1 MLDRRERLPT
11 RPCWA
16 GFHVR
21 PTYADAAPASP
32 RATTVTP
39 MTDVLT
45 VVAWIRAAPGAEDA
59 VREALLSIVP
69 PTLAEEGCIE
79 YKLHVVDDDP
89 GLLYFVEQWRSGEDL
104 DIHLGSAHVR
114 EAIAAVED
122 KIEGIDIKRMTRIA

>member
-1 MLDRRERLPT
+1 
-11 RPCWA
+11 
-16 GFHVR
+16 
-21 PTYADAAPASP
+21 
-32 RATTVTP
+32 

-45 VVAWIRAAPGAEDA
+45 VVAWIRAAAGAEDA
-59 VREALLSIVP
+59 VRDALLSIVP

-79 YKLHVVDDDP
+79 YKLHMVDDDP